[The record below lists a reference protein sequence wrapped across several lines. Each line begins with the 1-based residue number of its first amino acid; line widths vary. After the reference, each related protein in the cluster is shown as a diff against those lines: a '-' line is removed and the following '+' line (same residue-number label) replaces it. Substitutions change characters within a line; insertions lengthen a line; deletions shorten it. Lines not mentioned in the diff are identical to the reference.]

1 MCRDGVNVTS
11 SLAERRPRN
20 PRAKIKVMPFPVTAN
35 VHVERDPN
43 GTVRQLRHFQH
54 PYLART
60 LSGRSLAAQYVQEV
74 AETYQLPPSALTR
87 LNSPFYPT
95 NNFTSE
101 PTRLRFAS
109 ENALLGTSTLA
120 FVQTLGDLPI
130 VEAGLSVTVQAG
142 PDRVTSSF
150 STFHHDAKVDAP
162 EREFQPYSA
171 SELERLLGLGSREWL
186 QTYHEAGEEIVRAHD
201 MSFEPLFFAPSSSFR
216 RTALR
221 AHTLYRRLGLF
232 LTDKLEITSQR
243 RLIYRHEAARRIDP
257 EAIGAPTLLRGTN
270 PMLALPPVPDTLP
283 DGSHY
288 VVVEVLF
295 KTDPGPAALNWRAF
309 IEERTGSV
317 LYLRALFACALG
329 NVFRI
334 DPVSDTGNDA
344 LTGCSGHAML
354 DPIQTTV
361 TLPVIPVSPQSLT
374 SEFVSLSNFK
384 SPSALPPTSPPAS
397 FTTFASDSID
407 FGAVNAF
414 YHMDR
419 FFRLMSDLGIDP
431 TTYFSA
437 TKLPLP
443 VDHLDTTV
451 THRREGVP
459 TGPGPV
465 GGYVYGNPGGKGC
478 QNIGLSY
485 TAMSCTNPVLAGCDQ
500 RVVFHECSHL
510 MLWEKTHWGRLRFC
524 HSTGDSLA
532 IIFADP
538 QSNAPDRFLSFPFIP
553 LANRRH
559 DRDVAA
565 GWAWGGQKDRGEDGY
580 DSEQILATT
589 QFRLYRSA
597 GGDDDRKAV
606 QIYASN
612 YILYLIIR
620 AIGLLPPADIA
631 PTLTVDTWVT
641 ALMNADIGTSSFAG
655 VPGGTVHKMIRWAF
669 EKQGL
674 YQPPDA
680 PLPPN
685 VATAGA
691 PPDVDVY
698 IDDGRGGEYSY
709 LQSFWNNPS
718 IWNRNCPDGGTT
730 HDPPI
735 VGVANYAY
743 VQVKNRGTQSANNVV
758 VSGYHASPAS
768 GLTWPGDWIPMTTA
782 SLPMGSIPS
791 GGSAIVGP
799 FVWTPQFL
807 GHGCMLMIASADGDL
822 PNTDPSAGLPCA
834 TGPTPHWRLVPFDNN
849 LGQRNVT
856 TVARRPN
863 ESGHPK
869 QPSDAKASMGA

>member
-1 MCRDGVNVTS
+1 
-11 SLAERRPRN
+11 
-20 PRAKIKVMPFPVTAN
+20 MPFTVTTN
-35 VHVERDPN
+35 VHVERAPN
-43 GTVRQLRHFQH
+43 GTVRQLRHFH
-54 PYLART
+54 EPYRAGT
-60 LSGRSLAAQYVQEV
+60 LSGRSLAARYVQEV
-74 AETYQLPPSALTR
+74 AEIYQLPPGALTT
-87 LNSPFYPT
+87 LNSQFCPT

-101 PTRLRFAS
+101 PTCLRFAS
-109 ENALLGTSTLA
+109 ENALRDTSTLA

-130 VEAGLSVTVQAG
+130 GEAGLSVTVQAR

-150 STFHHDAKVDAP
+150 STFHHDARVAAP
-162 EREFQPYSA
+162 EREFRPYSV
-171 SELERLLGLGSREWL
+171 SELERLLQLGSRESL
-186 QTYHEAGEEIVRAHD
+186 RTYHETGEEIARAHETP
-201 MSFEPLFFAPSSSFR
+201 SEPLFFAPPSSLR

-221 AHTLYRRLGLF
+221 PHALHRRLARF
-232 LTDKLEITSQR
+232 LSDKLEITSQR
-243 RLIYRHEAARRIDP
+243 RLIYRYEAARRIDP
-257 EAIGAPTLLRGTN
+257 EATGAPTLLQGPN
-270 PMLALPPVPDTLP
+270 PMLTLPPVPDTLT

-334 DPVSDTGNDA
+334 DPVSDTGNGA
-344 LTGCSGHAML
+344 LTGCSDRAML
-354 DPIQTTV
+354 DPIQATV
-361 TLPVIPVSPQSLT
+361 TLPVISASPQLLT
-374 SEFVSLSNFK
+374 SEFVSLSDFK
-384 SPSALPPTSPPAS
+384 APSAPPPTSPPAN
-397 FTTFASDSID
+397 FTAFASNSID

-451 THRREGVP
+451 TRSRDGLA

-485 TAMSCTNPVLAGCDQ
+485 TAVSCKNPVLAGCDQ
-500 RVVFHECSHL
+500 RIVFHECSHL

-559 DRDVAA
+559 DRDVAS
-565 GWAWGGQKDRGEDGY
+565 GWAWGGPKDRGEDGY

-589 QFRLYRSA
+589 QFRLYRAA
-597 GGDDDRKAV
+597 GGDDDRNAV
-606 QIYASN
+606 QTYASN

-620 AIGLLPPADIA
+620 AVGLLPPADIA
-631 PTLTVDTWVT
+631 PTLFVDTWVT

-655 VPGGTVHKMIRWAF
+655 VPGGTVHKVIRWAF

-674 YQPPDA
+674 YQPPGA
-680 PLPPN
+680 PPPPN
-685 VATAGA
+685 VVTAGA

-718 IWNRNCPDGGTT
+718 IWNRNSPDGGTA
-730 HDPPI
+730 HEPPI
-735 VGVANYAY
+735 VGIANYAY
-743 VQVKNRGTQSANNVV
+743 VQLKNRGTQSANNVT
-758 VSGYHASPAS
+758 VSAYHASPAS
-768 GLTWPGDWIPMTTA
+768 GLIWPSDWIAMTTA
-782 SLPMGSIPS
+782 SLPAGSIPS
-791 GGSAIVGP
+791 GDTIIVGP
-799 FVWTPQFL
+799 FIWTPQFL
-807 GHGCMLMIASADGDL
+807 GHECMLMIASADGDL
-822 PNTDPSAGLPCA
+822 PNTDPSAYIPCA
-834 TGPTPHWRLVPFDNN
+834 IGPTPHWRLVPFDNN

-856 TVARRPN
+856 PIAR
-863 ESGHPK
+863 
-869 QPSDAKASMGA
+869 